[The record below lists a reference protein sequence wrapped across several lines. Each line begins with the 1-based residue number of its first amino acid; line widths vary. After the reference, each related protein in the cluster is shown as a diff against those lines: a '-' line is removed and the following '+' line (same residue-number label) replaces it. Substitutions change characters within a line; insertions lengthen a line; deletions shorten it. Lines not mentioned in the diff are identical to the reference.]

1 MLRGENL
8 MKYRLI
14 PAFALA
20 LTVLAGC
27 GGSSSSDRAE
37 PTTPSTNPDGGL
49 TTDVITANFDP
60 SNAVLPFPINLL
72 LLGTTDLTL
81 NPPVADPTDFG
92 DPAVALSALD
102 GFSTVTPWTFS
113 FSDPVNPD
121 TVVPGSTVRLFEV
134 QLVQGNIAVQQ
145 VNRELT
151 PGAEYVATVAST
163 DPTGRTI
170 AIVPLVP
177 LKEMTAYMA
186 VVTNGIQDPA
196 GNVATP
202 SQTYFLAKRTEPL
215 VTAGGV
221 STEPLLDNASAQAL
235 EPLRQIINTQEAAA
249 TAATGIAGD
258 DIVLSWT
265 ATTQSITPV
274 LSVVRS
280 TLSPTSAQVAPTGL
294 TTADVLP
301 PGASPGIADVLIG
314 VVELPYFLGVPS
326 PDNPTAPLNR
336 FWEAA
341 PGNYVPPFD
350 GFGLD
355 PTSTNITVAN
365 PLPVER
371 DRQTVPIL
379 VTVPNQFSG
388 QVKPAGGWPVVIFQH
403 GITGNRSQALALAD
417 TMASIGY
424 AVVSMDLPL
433 HGITQTDPLDPSQPL
448 AALYVDNTPFGPIAN
463 ERTFDLDLQD
473 NATGAPGPDGRI
485 DSSGS
490 YFINLQSL
498 LTARD
503 NNRQA
508 QVDLS
513 TLALNIPG
521 IDIDGDTV
529 ADFDGS
535 NINFVGLSL
544 GSIVGTAF
552 LAAEPTVNNAVLSV
566 PGGGIA
572 NLLAG
577 SQTFGPVIR
586 AGLQNAGVEPDSP
599 DFFQFLGA
607 AQQVVDSADPINWSE
622 VAVLDNSILLH
633 EVIGDTVVPNS
644 VPGAPLSGTEPM
656 IRIMGL
662 ESISATTQN
671 AAGVRAAVRFN
682 PGSHGSLLDPSASP
696 ATTAEMQGQA
706 ASLIASG
713 GTTVIVNDASVI
725 QTD

>member
-1 MLRGENL
+1 

-14 PAFALA
+14 PAFAL
-20 LTVLAGC
+20 VVSIIAGC
-27 GGSSSSDRAE
+27 GGSSSTPRSV
-37 PTTPSTNPDGGL
+37 PTPITENPDGTP

-60 SNAVLPFPINLL
+60 SNGVLPFPINLL
-72 LLGTTDLTL
+72 LSGSGDLTL
-81 NPPVADPTDFG
+81 NIPVADPTDFG
-92 DPAVALSALD
+92 DPQVALNALD
-102 GFSTVTPWTFS
+102 GFSTVSPWTFS
-113 FSDPVNPD
+113 FSDPVDPATIN
-121 TVVPGSTVRLFEV
+121 GSSVRFFQV
-134 QLVQGNIAVQQ
+134 QFVFGTIAVQQ
-145 VNRELT
+145 IVTELV
-151 PGAEYVATVAST
+151 PGQDYVATVAGT

-170 AIVPLVP
+170 AIVPLRP
-177 LKEMTAYMA
+177 LDEMTGYMA
-186 VVTNGIQDPA
+186 VVTDAVQDA
-196 GNVATP
+196 EGNPATP

-215 VTAGGV
+215 VTEGGV
-221 STEPLLDNASAQAL
+221 STDPLLDNATAQAL
-235 EPLRQIINTQEAAA
+235 EPVRQLVNAQESAAEA
-249 TAATGIAGD
+249 VGIARD

-274 LSVVRS
+274 LNVVRS
-280 TLSPTSAQVAPTGL
+280 TLSATSSTLAPTGL

-301 PGASPGIADVLIG
+301 PGASPGIANVFIG
-314 VVELPYFLGVPS
+314 IVELPYFLGVPS
-326 PDNPTAPLNR
+326 AENPTAPLNQ
-336 FWEAA
+336 FWEAS
-341 PGNYVPPFD
+341 PGNYIPPFD
-350 GFGLD
+350 GLGLD
-355 PTSTNITVAN
+355 PSSTNVTVAN
-365 PLPVER
+365 PIPVGR
-371 DRQTVPIL
+371 ARQTVPVL

-417 TMASIGY
+417 TMASIGV
-424 AVVSMDLPL
+424 AVISMDLPL
-433 HGITQTDPLDPSQPL
+433 HGITQTNPMDPTQPL
-448 AALYVDNTPFGPIAN
+448 AALYVGNTPFASVAN

-473 NATGAPGPDGRI
+473 NASGAPGPDGNI
-485 DSSGS
+485 DSSGA

-503 NNRQA
+503 NLRQG

-513 TLALNIPG
+513 TLALNVPFM
-521 IDIDGDTV
+521 DINGDGV
-529 ADFDGS
+529 SDFDGS
-535 NINFVGLSL
+535 NISFVGLSL
-544 GSIVGTAF
+544 GSIVGTGF
-552 LAAEPTVNNAVLSV
+552 LAVEPTVNTGVLSV

-572 NLLAG
+572 NLLAA
-577 SQTFGPVIR
+577 SPTFGPVIR
-586 AGLQNAGVEPDSP
+586 AGLQQAGVEPDSP
-599 DFFQFLGA
+599 EFFQFLGA

>member
-1 MLRGENL
+1 

-14 PAFALA
+14 PAFAL
-20 LTVLAGC
+20 VVSILAGC
-27 GGSSSSDRAE
+27 GGSSSTPRSVPAP
-37 PTTPSTNPDGGL
+37 PTENPDGTP

-60 SNAVLPFPINLL
+60 ASGVLPFPINLL
-72 LLGTTDLTL
+72 LSGSGDLTL
-81 NPPVADPTDFG
+81 NIPVADPTDFG
-92 DPAVALSALD
+92 DPQVALNALD
-102 GFSTVTPWTFS
+102 GFSTVSPWTFS
-113 FSDPVNPD
+113 FSAPVDPSTING
-121 TVVPGSTVRLFEV
+121 GSVRLFQV
-134 QLVQGNIAVQQ
+134 QFVFGTIAVQQ
-145 VNRELT
+145 VVTELV
-151 PGAEYVATVAST
+151 PGQDYVATVAGT

-170 AIVPLVP
+170 AIVPLRP
-177 LKEMTAYMA
+177 LDEMTGYMA
-186 VVTNGIQDPA
+186 VVTDAVQDA
-196 GNVATP
+196 EGNPATP

-215 VTAGGV
+215 VTEGGV
-221 STEPLLDNASAQAL
+221 STDPLLDNATAQAL
-235 EPLRQIINTQEAAA
+235 EPVRQLVNAQESAAEA
-249 TAATGIAGD
+249 VGIARD

-274 LSVVRS
+274 LNVVRS
-280 TLSPTSAQVAPTGL
+280 TLSATSSTLAPTGL

-301 PGASPGIADVLIG
+301 PGASPGIADVFIG
-314 VVELPYFLGVPS
+314 VIELPYFLGVPS
-326 PDNPTAPLNR
+326 AENPTAPLNQ
-336 FWEAA
+336 FWEAS
-341 PGNYVPPFD
+341 PGNYIPPFD
-350 GFGLD
+350 TLGLD
-355 PTSTNITVAN
+355 PSSTNVTVAN
-365 PLPVER
+365 PIPVER
-371 DRQTVPIL
+371 ARQTAPVL

-388 QVKPAGGWPVVIFQH
+388 QVKPPGGWPVVIFQH

-417 TMASIGY
+417 TMASIGVV
-424 AVVSMDLPL
+424 VVSMDLPL
-433 HGITQTDPLDPSQPL
+433 HGITQTNPMDPTQPL
-448 AALYVDNTPFGPIAN
+448 AALYIGNTPFGAIPGAT

-473 NATGAPGPDGRI
+473 NASGAPGPDGQI
-485 DSSGS
+485 DSSGAF
-490 YFINLQSL
+490 FINLQSL

-503 NNRQA
+503 NLRQG

-513 TLALNIPG
+513 TLALNVPFM
-521 IDIDGDTV
+521 DIDGDSV
-529 ADFDGS
+529 SDFDGS
-535 NINFVGLSL
+535 SISFAGLSL
-544 GSIVGTAF
+544 GSIVGTGF
-552 LAAEPTVNNAVLSV
+552 LAVEPTVNTGVLSV

-572 NLLAG
+572 NLLAA
-577 SQTFGPVIR
+577 SPTFGPVIR
-586 AGLQNAGVEPDSP
+586 AGLQQAGVEPDSP
-599 DFFQFLGA
+599 EFFQFLGA